1 SASGPDAAAASGQL
15 VAVEDVDLG
24 FCYLCCDTITDEAE
38 KLVVQ
43 EGSDTRRKIACHKK
57 CNSLKKRV
65 QTVRNNVSGFE
76 CFCEVEGDQRA
87 EFYKTAVGLY
97 GPDLQKVMTET
108 LETKRVDSNV
118 ADFIE
123 EGDFMEVN
131 EARELP
137 RFKRDPAAFQNL
149 LERAPRKT
157 CAMTDIE
164 YVYVP
169 NYKFSNH
176 RKVTDESTRARR
188 ISGAKTMKKPKALA
202 APKGPKEP
210 AAPKGSNIPK
220 GILNR
225 SDKLEER
232 MGQCILDTAESIMV
246 AKSPEADGHVS
257 ARALE
262 QAVASHSKLEQALQE
277 FKEVRT
283 TEGLTKETLVLKIE
297 HTEALMNSHIDIQ
310 SKLDGM
316 LEDVAEPILAAQAEK
331 DAAGASGPS
340 GSAAGDSAALDRGG
354 SGMAS
359 SGLESPQAF
368 VSRESAASAGVAPF
382 AGSESLQEI
391 FDAENFVGE
400 PESDAHDSEG
410 DALSADTLRL
420 GSAQVPAAA
429 GAADGADGKA
439 AGRGKRKAVGAAT
452 TARPKASGKQKG
464 KGRGKGKAKAKAKGI
479 KAKA

>member
-1 SASGPDAAAASGQL
+1 
-15 VAVEDVDLG
+15 
-24 FCYLCCDTITDEAE
+24 
-38 KLVVQ
+38 
-43 EGSDTRRKIACHKK
+43 
-57 CNSLKKRV
+57 
-65 QTVRNNVSGFE
+65 
-76 CFCEVEGDQRA
+76 
-87 EFYKTAVGLY
+87 
-97 GPDLQKVMTET
+97 MTET

-176 RKVTDESTRARR
+176 RKVTDESTRARH
-188 ISGAKTMKKPKALA
+188 ISGAKTLKKPKALA
-202 APKGPKEP
+202 APKEPKEP
-210 AAPKGSNIPK
+210 AAPKGSKIPK

-246 AKSPEADGHVS
+246 ANSPEADGHVS

-310 SKLDGM
+310 SKLDGHG
-316 LEDVAEPILAAQAEK
+316 LSNSSERTRARSQVGGPSSSPRLDAARKLGSPDGRCHHSHRPPQWVTGEGDVAE
-331 DAAGASGPS
+331 
-340 GSAAGDSAALDRGG
+340 DRTRTI
-354 SGMAS
+354 
-359 SGLESPQAF
+359 
-368 VSRESAASAGVAPF
+368 RE
-382 AGSESLQEI
+382 
-391 FDAENFVGE
+391 
-400 PESDAHDSEG
+400 
-410 DALSADTLRL
+410 
-420 GSAQVPAAA
+420 
-429 GAADGADGKA
+429 
-439 AGRGKRKAVGAAT
+439 AGR
-452 TARPKASGKQKG
+452 Q
-464 KGRGKGKAKAKAKGI
+464 
-479 KAKA
+479 